1 VADSGALALDPAIQ
15 ASRVSK
21 LRPRHGSC
29 SFRISSSFD
38 LQNLPVN
45 HFIGLFEASPQI
57 GRNRALQVR
66 SPVGA
71 ILPIPQS

>member
-1 VADSGALALDPAIQ
+1 MQ
-15 ASRVSK
+15 ASLFSK
-21 LRPRHGSC
+21 RWSRHRNG

-45 HFIGLFEASPQI
+45 VFIGLFEASSRI

-71 ILPIPQS
+71 ILRFTQT

>member
-1 VADSGALALDPAIQ
+1 MRASLDLDNGGRVTACLH
-15 ASRVSK
+15 SRSI
-21 LRPRHGSC
+21 
-29 SFRISSSFD
+29 RISSSFD

-45 HFIGLFEASPQI
+45 VFIGLFETCSRI

-71 ILPIPQS
+71 ILRFTQT